1 MNIKEISHWCAGSKI
16 SGLYNTSKPSIE
28 QLLNVWKKAGHTTSV
43 LIVSCGAKETELRDH
58 LISIGF
64 KKMRNFK
71 NYGHSSGATWLMGYQ
86 IPKKFWKK
94 CTGYDGK
101 GNWSGRSGF

>member
-1 MNIKEISHWCAGSKI
+1 MNIKEIPHWCAGSKI

-28 QLLNVWKKAGHTTSV
+28 NLIALWHNAKHITSLLV
-43 LIVSCGAKETELRDH
+43 VSCGSEETKLMEH
-58 LISIGF
+58 LKSIGF

-71 NYGHSSGATWLMGYQ
+71 NYGHGSKPTWLLIYQ
-86 IPKKFWKK
+86 IPKKIWCS

-101 GNWSGRSGF
+101 GIWTGRW